1 MTAAGFPGD
10 RPAAGMTDFHIAQ
23 FNIAR
28 ARAAMDDPL
37 MAGFMARL
45 DAINAVADASP
56 GFVWRLQDDTGN
68 ATALSAYDDPRI
80 IVNLS
85 VWRSLEDPRAFVY
98 RSAHAPVM
106 AQRRGW
112 FEPFGGPFMV
122 LWWVAAGSV
131 PDVAEAKA
139 RLATLAA
146 AGPTADA
153 FTFKQPFP
161 APLEHVS

>member
-1 MTAAGFPGD
+1 
-10 RPAAGMTDFHIAQ
+10 MTDFHIAQ

-45 DAINAVADASP
+45 DEINAVADASP
-56 GFVWRLQDDTGN
+56 GFVWRLQDDSGN
-68 ATALSAYDDPRI
+68 ATAQSAYDDARI

-85 VWRSLEDPRAFVY
+85 VWRSLADLRAFVY

-106 AQRRGW
+106 ARRRDW
-112 FEPFGGPFMV
+112 FEPFGGPYLV
-122 LWWVAAGSV
+122 LWWIAAGGV
-131 PDVAEAKA
+131 PDVAEARA
-139 RLATLAA
+139 RLAGLAA
-146 AGPTADA
+146 AGPTVDA